1 MDTQKQALTD
11 TLNSSGFTAR
21 LWEKHGYTRI
31 YLSGYGKDIK
41 AHVELD
47 DPESEATDD
56 LWYGARLSVSSR
68 ASAPG
73 KWIANR
79 VKQVKHGIMCKLSE
93 SKIVDCEVC
102 EDWRDVVA

>member
-21 LWEKHGYTRI
+21 LWEKHGDTRI

-79 VKQVKHGIMCKLSE
+79 VKQVKHGIMCRLSE